1 MRIISGIARGTKLFT
16 LEGKTT
22 RPTLDRVKE
31 SLFNILQNKII
42 DAYILDL
49 FAGSGALGLESLSR
63 GAKKAVLC
71 DQSREA
77 IKVIKQNVEKTKMQD
92 KVEIINRDYKKCIE
106 MQQEKF
112 DLIFIDPPYEL
123 DIAVKAVDEI
133 LKKNLLQD
141 DGLIVLETDRE
152 DRELEELK
160 DLRIN
165 IFDIR
170 RYGRVKI
177 LFIDRKE

>member
-112 DLIFIDPPYEL
+112 DVIFIDPPYEL